1 MQINRY
7 FYYWYG
13 HFNNY
18 CFNLVVKMDITFL
31 FKIAGIGLIVAVLQ
45 QMLSKAG
52 REEFATLTV
61 LTGIIVIIAMMVPQL
76 TSVFDEIKSIFNL

>member
-1 MQINRY
+1 
-7 FYYWYG
+7 
-13 HFNNY
+13 
-18 CFNLVVKMDITFL
+18 MDITFL

-76 TSVFDEIKSIFNL
+76 SLVFDEIKSIFDL

>member
-1 MQINRY
+1 
-7 FYYWYG
+7 
-13 HFNNY
+13 
-18 CFNLVVKMDITFL
+18 MDITFL

-61 LTGIIVIIAMMVPQL
+61 LTGIVVIIAMLVPQL
-76 TSVFDEIKSIFNL
+76 SSVFDEIKSIFNL

>member
-1 MQINRY
+1 
-7 FYYWYG
+7 
-13 HFNNY
+13 
-18 CFNLVVKMDITFL
+18 MDITFL

-61 LTGIIVIIAMMVPQL
+61 LTGIIVIIAMIIPQL
-76 TSVFDEIKSIFNL
+76 SEVFEEIQSIFSL

>member
-1 MQINRY
+1 
-7 FYYWYG
+7 
-13 HFNNY
+13 
-18 CFNLVVKMDITFL
+18 MDITFL

-61 LTGIIVIIAMMVPQL
+61 ITGIVVIIAMILPQL
-76 TSVFDEIKSIFNL
+76 NNIFEEIESIFNI

>member
-1 MQINRY
+1 
-7 FYYWYG
+7 
-13 HFNNY
+13 
-18 CFNLVVKMDITFL
+18 MDINFL

-61 LTGIIVIIAMMVPQL
+61 LTGIIVIIAMIIPQI
-76 TSVFDEIKSIFNL
+76 SAVFEEIESIFNL

>member
-1 MQINRY
+1 
-7 FYYWYG
+7 
-13 HFNNY
+13 
-18 CFNLVVKMDITFL
+18 MDITFL

-61 LTGIIVIIAMMVPQL
+61 ITGIVVIIAMILPQL
-76 TSVFDEIKSIFNL
+76 KSVFEEIESIFNI

>member
-1 MQINRY
+1 
-7 FYYWYG
+7 
-13 HFNNY
+13 
-18 CFNLVVKMDITFL
+18 MDITFL

-61 LTGIIVIIAMMVPQL
+61 LTGIIVIIAMIVPQL
-76 TSVFDEIKSIFNL
+76 SSVFDEIKSIFNL

>member
-1 MQINRY
+1 
-7 FYYWYG
+7 
-13 HFNNY
+13 
-18 CFNLVVKMDITFL
+18 MDIAFL

-61 LTGIIVIIAMMVPQL
+61 ITGIVVIIAMILPQL
-76 TSVFDEIKSIFNL
+76 STVFEELGAIFNI